1 MAKKQN
7 KEDNRLLLG
16 TVRMPDVS
24 NPSRDEVFKRR
35 SAVSDDW
42 EPSKELLDAIKSYEK
57 FSPVVY
63 KDGNGIETIGYGITD
78 KKIIAKYRGGKRMS
92 KREAERLFNRHV
104 DDVIAQMKDSI
115 PNFDAMSNNQKDAM
129 TSYVYNVGIG
139 SVTRKSPKLMEALE
153 NKNWKEAAKQMD
165 FGYNDKNNSGLR
177 RRRDEERALFTAY
190 LDMGLEEPTEEELA
204 AAHARMQQNA
214 LEDILSSRNELEL
227 QDPLRTKFDEAY
239 RVAMERKQPTFTW
252 NGREYATDLK
262 QNGGPTE
269 SDIRSRMRELYKE
282 DVDRVLRGEEAVNF
296 RMLNDKPLQ
305 NVSPEL
311 AFFPSLL
318 TAVGAVQSM
327 EDVKNGNYSDAAI
340 DLILGILPLPIKRL
354 YRNKKEAE
362 IFKVNDVGSRYNEK
376 IRDKIN
382 TRNTT
387 DKFYNHDDDYYYHII
402 TNDKIKTGKDGELY
416 LEPVSPSHNPND
428 KGYLWWNQGEF
439 WNMHPAS
446 APSYRDRLIRVKK
459 ENLKDKIEKYGDS
472 GGIYDDPIGHPYDL
486 TGPIKIDENVD
497 LITVNPITG
506 NFELN
511 KIVIPKQKPK
521 GRDKKDYQFEDGGY
535 IAFGDEDEL
544 NEMISG
550 IRDMVPDNKKE
561 EYDSSIG
568 KILNHIKEKA
578 MFTSDKKPDGGPVAQ
593 RDAIQPPANPMMDF
607 MNLIGESIPYDAG
620 TLPDINV
627 IMDLSPEEYRNAM
640 RKAAARRGRNYV
652 YQAQEEAAPLIQGL
666 AGAAA
671 AASLV
676 SAGLFQPTMNFAA
689 DFMGMLENPLDP
701 VNYLPYAD
709 VSRIVRRTRNYGNF
723 LSSIPNRS
731 HVNDE
736 YSEKVRK
743 FFSDILVP
751 EYERNIESVK
761 NTLSENGKKLL
772 DSRMKGGNE
781 LGFMEEAKKLGIN
794 DEEASDIQRAAR
806 MQINVDLIKD
816 EIKKPSAF
824 EYNVKD
830 VDRESMASY
839 NPSDGNVYVSKLAD
853 AIGGDVKFSSLIHEF
868 RHKMDS
874 RGIPRATMDEML
886 RKFALSGD
894 EENLL
899 ESAYK
904 SSGSANDSGEL
915 AEKIA
920 TNTEFKARI
929 LQNTRNNLNR
939 TSAPTF
945 DEIFDTYNVTEEEF
959 RSIVDNIS
967 NDELLNLLSTTNDY
981 GRDYASYVEGVKNS
995 ESKKRAIGAIRKAV
1009 TTIPFTAYSAYQ
1021 GFSLMNDR
1029 STREE
1034 DIIQGGTDSD
1044 METANTIVYNN
1055 IRGEMKN
1062 GGKFSDYI
1070 SQVDGDNLIDKLSK
1084 TNYYG
1089 KKRANLLKLAKMGSE
1104 KAYNVLID
1112 DLKEKLTQIDKKQ
1125 SGGYVAPRDA
1135 TTVGAPEPNPN
1146 APDITSPSSG
1156 VDISE
1161 IVAGGIPVV
1170 GDVMDV
1176 RDFLKSAKDRDA
1188 VGMFLSGIGLI
1199 PVFGGFGKQMLN
1211 TRRIPNNLTSRDKEL
1226 LDAMPEYANP
1236 NSPAGEAW
1244 LNHKKRLISGAYKR
1258 LVGEDLILHNGEIDP
1273 SQLDIKVYDALDPVI
1288 IEEAKRLEMTDYTE
1302 DEIKEILE
1310 NEEGY
1315 FIVGSKIAKGKM
1327 ENIPKEELFG
1337 QMKDMTDEEVE
1348 DMMKSHEIE
1357 HLVHYP
1363 DRAPSKDAF
1372 SVDQI
1377 IEKED
1382 LTDDQK
1388 EELRR
1393 YFKQASGTELSARG
1407 TQIKDYFGLT
1417 DDSQEVT
1424 PEMLEYASRHYI
1436 EDYGDDNMMSLFFDG
1451 IVDYK
1456 KMAKWITD
1464 HASVGLG
1471 VYFLNEAGQRVTQ
1484 DELEEKKQGGFVY
1497 HSQKPHKGDS
1507 EISDVLRYRSH
1518 KFYIYGGKMNK
1529 NDKKQNGGS
1538 ISPITTFNLGS
1549 RELPTVEHIMDVVS
1563 EANRESMDPVTESI
1577 AQMGYVPYI
1586 RSYFQDGGG
1595 NSDGILTDYFK
1606 KWNEW
1611 VKRPKVTKRKDSM
1624 ENASELTK
1632 IQSYYKRE
1640 VVPSL
1645 KKKMA
1650 RGGYTDS
1657 EIKKLQ
1663 EIFAPSGETL
1673 GADSLDALM
1682 GTIQDFRYNIFNA
1695 TRNDIR
1701 SDGNVRS
1708 VMDMTIR
1715 YTPPEDFL
1723 TLLRNTNG
1731 FGADYA
1737 RRIDRMPES
1746 IEKDDEIY
1754 KMRDAMADAVSY
1766 APVGLGAAYY
1776 NSATDDE
1783 VIRQMG
1789 GLVQHW
1795 GDRDWGPDEEEKTPD
1810 QIKAELDERY
1820 KITPDMPEA
1829 DRLMMLNLR
1838 SFQEGGDLSNEY
1850 KVKYLYN
1857 LLLNEADM
1865 SQTQALAVLGNLWG
1879 ESQWRENASGD
1890 TNTSY
1895 GIQQWHGER
1904 RKKLIEFAKQRSGN
1918 EDPTFWDQ
1926 AHFLVKEYKE
1936 GQGFLDDNDPV
1947 KLDGYLSYSKND
1959 FQNAES
1965 LHDAVVAWNQ
1975 GFGRPHK
1982 KVMRTE
1988 DRYKGALKAAEMLG
2002 ITVDEN
2008 LPSYYGINGI
2018 NEDPIVPAFDSF
2030 AVTATKPSGSPAT
2043 TTSVAQNTGEEE
2055 DIPTVP
2061 GIENM
2066 TQKERQK
2073 LWFETYGKQMVE
2085 DYIAEENRV
2094 RKEQE
2099 DARRLQYQ
2107 QQAEAQA
2114 KRDAEA
2120 AEQARRQAIIEQAL
2134 DEAMLNIPGM
2144 ARGK

>member
-1 MAKKQN
+1 MTKKQN

-16 TVRMPDVS
+16 SVRMPDVS

-115 PNFDAMSNNQKDAM
+115 PNFSAMSNNQKDAM

-139 SVTRKSPKLMEALE
+139 GVTRKSPKLMEALE

-165 FGYNDKNNSGLR
+165 FGYNDKNNTGLR

-252 NGREYATDLK
+252 NGKEYATDLK
-262 QNGGPTE
+262 
-269 SDIRSRMRELYKE
+269 
-282 DVDRVLRGEEAVNF
+282 
-296 RMLNDKPLQ
+296 
-305 NVSPEL
+305 
-311 AFFPSLL
+311 
-318 TAVGAVQSM
+318 
-327 EDVKNGNYSDAAI
+327 
-340 DLILGILPLPIKRL
+340 
-354 YRNKKEAE
+354 AE
-362 IFKVNDVGSRYNEK
+362 
-376 IRDKIN
+376 
-382 TRNTT
+382 
-387 DKFYNHDDDYYYHII
+387 
-402 TNDKIKTGKDGELY
+402 
-416 LEPVSPSHNPND
+416 
-428 KGYLWWNQGEF
+428 
-439 WNMHPAS
+439 
-446 APSYRDRLIRVKK
+446 
-459 ENLKDKIEKYGDS
+459 
-472 GGIYDDPIGHPYDL
+472 
-486 TGPIKIDENVD
+486 
-497 LITVNPITG
+497 
-506 NFELN
+506 
-511 KIVIPKQKPK
+511 
-521 GRDKKDYQFEDGGY
+521 
-535 IAFGDEDEL
+535 
-544 NEMISG
+544 
-550 IRDMVPDNKKE
+550 
-561 EYDSSIG
+561 
-568 KILNHIKEKA
+568 
-578 MFTSDKKPDGGPVAQ
+578 GGPVTP
-593 RDAIQPPANPMMDF
+593 RDAIQPPANPTMDF

-620 TLPDINV
+620 ELPGVTVTAERTYDGGTLPEVIVEAINKRRRKHELPELTMDV
-627 IMDLSPEEYRNAM
+627 YFDVVANIMREENKRRKNISLPELTMDDY
-640 RKAAARRGRNYV
+640 
-652 YQAQEEAAPLIQGL
+652 I
-666 AGAAA
+666 
-671 AASLV
+671 ASLDNTRIGSEKPNPNKKGEV
-676 SAGLFQPTMNFAA
+676 KINLDQYTSIINGLIPVWGDIQDAA
-689 DFMGMLENPLDP
+689 DFFEAMQNDDSMGQIIALTGLVPFIGGGIKATIGNMAKGVA
-701 VNYLPYAD
+701 VNYAQE
-709 VSRIVRRTRNYGNF
+709 
-723 LSSIPNRS
+723 NR
-731 HVNDE
+731 
-736 YSEKVRK
+736 
-743 FFSDILVP
+743 
-751 EYERNIESVK
+751 
-761 NTLSENGKKLL
+761 
-772 DSRMKGGNE
+772 
-781 LGFMEEAKKLGIN
+781 
-794 DEEASDIQRAAR
+794 
-806 MQINVDLIKD
+806 
-816 EIKKPSAF
+816 KP
-824 EYNVKD
+824 D
-830 VDRESMASY
+830 
-839 NPSDGNVYVSKLAD
+839 
-853 AIGGDVKFSSLIHEF
+853 
-868 RHKMDS
+868 
-874 RGIPRATMDEML
+874 
-886 RKFALSGD
+886 
-894 EENLL
+894 
-899 ESAYK
+899 
-904 SSGSANDSGEL
+904 
-915 AEKIA
+915 
-920 TNTEFKARI
+920 
-929 LQNTRNNLNR
+929 
-939 TSAPTF
+939 
-945 DEIFDTYNVTEEEF
+945 
-959 RSIVDNIS
+959 
-967 NDELLNLLSTTNDY
+967 
-981 GRDYASYVEGVKNS
+981 
-995 ESKKRAIGAIRKAV
+995 
-1009 TTIPFTAYSAYQ
+1009 
-1021 GFSLMNDR
+1021 
-1029 STREE
+1029 
-1034 DIIQGGTDSD
+1034 
-1044 METANTIVYNN
+1044 
-1055 IRGEMKN
+1055 
-1062 GGKFSDYI
+1062 
-1070 SQVDGDNLIDKLSK
+1070 
-1084 TNYYG
+1084 
-1089 KKRANLLKLAKMGSE
+1089 
-1104 KAYNVLID
+1104 
-1112 DLKEKLTQIDKKQ
+1112 
-1125 SGGYVAPRDA
+1125 GGYIAPRDA
-1135 TTVGAPEPNPN
+1135 TTVGAQEPNPN
-1146 APDITSPSSG
+1146 APDITNPSSG

-1176 RDFLKSAKDRDA
+1176 KDFAESARNRDA
-1188 VGMFLSGIGLI
+1188 IGMILAAAGLI
-1199 PVFGGFGKQMLN
+1199 PFFGGFAKGTSDALKKSGKLH
-1211 TRRIPNNLTSRDKEL
+1211 TDDPIDREL
-1226 LDAMPEYANP
+1226 LEKMPEYAHP
-1236 NSPAGEAW
+1236 NSPLGQSIE
-1244 LNHKKRLISGAYKR
+1244 NHKKRLLSGAYEK
-1258 LVGEDLILHNGEIDP
+1258 LTGQKLKLDKDGNINQE
-1273 SQLDIKVYDALDPVI
+1273 QLDETVYDISDPKIVSELQRLNPGLSKEDAKETLKGVTGYAAIGRYLARNNKTVQKMILMALEDPNVNI
-1288 IEEAKRLEMTDYTE
+1288 D
-1302 DEIKEILE
+1302 D
-1310 NEEGY
+1310 
-1315 FIVGSKIAKGKM
+1315 FINHI
-1327 ENIPKEELFG
+1327 
-1337 QMKDMTDEEVE
+1337 
-1348 DMMKSHEIE
+1348 KSHEYDHMIFRPRTP
-1357 HLVHYP
+1357 LDP
-1363 DRAPSKDAF
+1363 
-1372 SVDQI
+1372 
-1377 IEKED
+1377 
-1382 LTDDQK
+1382 
-1388 EELRR
+1388 EEAGFYDIDG
-1393 YFKQASGTELSARG
+1393 YFLDNGATELEARG
-1407 TQIKDYFGLT
+1407 SQIKNYFGLT
-1417 DDSQEVT
+1417 DYRHEIT
-1424 PEMLEYASRHYI
+1424 PEMLQYAQRHMI
-1436 EDYGDDNMMSLFFDG
+1436 EDYGLNNNLNDFFNG
-1451 IVDYK
+1451 ITDYTK
-1456 KMAKWITD
+1456 FAKWLSER
-1464 HASVGLG
+1464 ASVGAGLYYG
-1471 VYFLNEAGQRVTQ
+1471 NRWINDEFEEDRKKEGGIIGINEWISNKPFKQYKHAPSYF
-1484 DELEEKKQGGFVY
+1484 
-1497 HSQKPHKGDS
+1497 
-1507 EISDVLRYRSH
+1507 IVLD
-1518 KFYIYGGKMNK
+1518 KIDNNMG
-1529 NDKKQNGGS
+1529 KKQNGGS
-1538 ISPITTFNLGS
+1538 VSPITTFNLES

-1563 EANRESMDPVTESI
+1563 EANRESMDPVTDSI
-1577 AQMGYVPYI
+1577 TQMGYVPYI
-1586 RSYFQDGGG
+1586 RNYFQDGDG

-1663 EIFAPSGETL
+1663 EIFAPSGETP

-1701 SDGNVRS
+1701 SDENVRS

-1783 VIRQMG
+1783 VVRQMG

-1795 GDRDWGPDEEEKTPD
+1795 GDRDWGPDEEEKTPE

-1838 SFQEGGDLSNEY
+1838 SFREGGDLSNEY
-1850 KVKYLYN
+1850 KVKYLYD
-1857 LLLNEADM
+1857 LLLNEAGM

-1879 ESQWRENASGD
+1879 ESQWHENASGD

-1904 RKKLIEFAKQRSGN
+1904 RKKLIEFSKQRSGN

-2008 LPSYYGINGI
+2008 LPSFYGINGI

-2030 AVTATKPSGSPAT
+2030 AVTATKPSGTPSA

-2066 TQKERQK
+2066 TQEERQK

>member
-1 MAKKQN
+1 MDKKTN
-7 KEDNRLLLG
+7 KKEDNRLLLG
-16 TVRMPDVS
+16 SVRMPDVS
-24 NPSRDEVFKRR
+24 NPTRDEVFKRR

-63 KDGNGIETIGYGITD
+63 KDGNGVETIGYGTTD

-115 PNFDAMSNNQKDAM
+115 PNFSSMSNNQKDAM

-153 NKNWKEAAKQMD
+153 EKNWKEVAKQMD
-165 FGYNDKNNSGLR
+165 FGYNDEKNSGLR
-177 RRRDEERALFTAY
+177 KRRDEEQALFTAY

-227 QDPLRTKFDEAY
+227 QDPLRTDFNEAY
-239 RVAMERKQPTFTW
+239 RIAVKRKQPTFTW
-252 NGREYATDLK
+252 NGREFATDLK
-262 QNGGPTE
+262 AEGGPT
-269 SDIRSRMRELYKE
+269 
-282 DVDRVLRGEEAVNF
+282 
-296 RMLNDKPLQ
+296 
-305 NVSPEL
+305 SPEEEQ
-311 AFFPSLL
+311 AIISRVNQSKADFIQRLL
-318 TAVGAVQSM
+318 SGNSM
-327 EDVKNGNYSDAAI
+327 YIPDWEKKGNISTHK
-340 DLILGILPLPIKRL
+340 LR
-354 YRNKKEAE
+354 AE
-362 IFKVNDVGSRYNEK
+362 ID
-376 IRDKIN
+376 
-382 TRNTT
+382 
-387 DKFYNHDDDYYYHII
+387 
-402 TNDKIKTGKDGELY
+402 KDGNAIVFPIVQNIDGKLY
-416 LEPVSPSHNPND
+416 DFSDPANGRSFDNEDYVWRAMDSAIARGDTVRFNNI
-428 KGYLWWNQGEF
+428 GEAIWF
-439 WNMHPAS
+439 A
-446 APSYRDRLIRVKK
+446 
-459 ENLKDKIEKYGDS
+459 
-472 GGIYDDPIGHPYDL
+472 
-486 TGPIKIDENVD
+486 
-497 LITVNPITG
+497 
-506 NFELN
+506 
-511 KIVIPKQKPK
+511 
-521 GRDKKDYQFEDGGY
+521 
-535 IAFGDEDEL
+535 
-544 NEMISG
+544 
-550 IRDMVPDNKKE
+550 DNNYKRF
-561 EYDSSIG
+561 YDS
-568 KILNHIKEKA
+568 
-578 MFTSDKKPDGGPVAQ
+578 FKKPDGGPVLQ
-593 RDAIQPPANPMMDF
+593 RDAIQSPANPTMDF

-620 TLPDINV
+620 ELPGVTVTAERTYDGGTLPEVIVEAINKRRREHELPELT
-627 IMDLSPEEYRNAM
+627 MDVYFDAVANIVREENKRRKNISLPELTMDDY
-640 RKAAARRGRNYV
+640 
-652 YQAQEEAAPLIQGL
+652 I
-666 AGAAA
+666 
-671 AASLV
+671 ASLDNIRIGSEKPNPNKKGEV
-676 SAGLFQPTMNFAA
+676 KINPDQYTSIINGLIPVWGDIQDAA
-689 DFMGMLENPLDP
+689 DFFEAMQNDDSMGQIIALTGLVPFIGGSIKATIGNMAKGVA
-701 VNYLPYAD
+701 VNYAQE
-709 VSRIVRRTRNYGNF
+709 
-723 LSSIPNRS
+723 NR
-731 HVNDE
+731 
-736 YSEKVRK
+736 
-743 FFSDILVP
+743 
-751 EYERNIESVK
+751 
-761 NTLSENGKKLL
+761 
-772 DSRMKGGNE
+772 
-781 LGFMEEAKKLGIN
+781 
-794 DEEASDIQRAAR
+794 
-806 MQINVDLIKD
+806 
-816 EIKKPSAF
+816 KP
-824 EYNVKD
+824 D
-830 VDRESMASY
+830 
-839 NPSDGNVYVSKLAD
+839 
-853 AIGGDVKFSSLIHEF
+853 
-868 RHKMDS
+868 
-874 RGIPRATMDEML
+874 
-886 RKFALSGD
+886 
-894 EENLL
+894 
-899 ESAYK
+899 
-904 SSGSANDSGEL
+904 
-915 AEKIA
+915 
-920 TNTEFKARI
+920 
-929 LQNTRNNLNR
+929 
-939 TSAPTF
+939 
-945 DEIFDTYNVTEEEF
+945 
-959 RSIVDNIS
+959 
-967 NDELLNLLSTTNDY
+967 
-981 GRDYASYVEGVKNS
+981 
-995 ESKKRAIGAIRKAV
+995 
-1009 TTIPFTAYSAYQ
+1009 
-1021 GFSLMNDR
+1021 
-1029 STREE
+1029 
-1034 DIIQGGTDSD
+1034 
-1044 METANTIVYNN
+1044 
-1055 IRGEMKN
+1055 
-1062 GGKFSDYI
+1062 
-1070 SQVDGDNLIDKLSK
+1070 
-1084 TNYYG
+1084 
-1089 KKRANLLKLAKMGSE
+1089 
-1104 KAYNVLID
+1104 
-1112 DLKEKLTQIDKKQ
+1112 
-1125 SGGYVAPRDA
+1125 GGYIAPRDA

-1161 IVAGGIPVV
+1161 IVAGGIPII

-1226 LDAMPEYANP
+1226 LDVMPEYANP

-1273 SQLDIKVYDALDPVI
+1273 SQLDTKVYDALDPVI

-1327 ENIPKEELFG
+1327 DDIPKEELFG
-1337 QMKDMTDEEVE
+1337 QMKDMTDEEIE

-1363 DRAPSKDAF
+1363 DKAPSKDAF
-1372 SVDQI
+1372 SIDRI

-1417 DDSQEVT
+1417 NDSQEVT

-1497 HSQKPHKGDS
+1497 HSQKPHKGDP
-1507 EISDVLRYRSH
+1507 EIGDVLRYRSH

-1538 ISPITTFNLGS
+1538 VSPITTFNLKS
-1549 RELPTVEHIMDVVS
+1549 QELPTVEHIMDVVS
-1563 EANRESMDPVTESI
+1563 DANRESMDPIADSI
-1577 AQMGYVPYI
+1577 IEMGYVPYI
-1586 RSYFQDGGG
+1586 RSYFKEGGA
-1595 NSDGILTDYFK
+1595 NSDGILNDYFK
-1606 KWNEW
+1606 RWNEW
-1611 VKRPKVTKRKDSM
+1611 MKRPRASRRKNSF

-1632 IQSYYKRE
+1632 IQNYYRRE

-1645 KKKMA
+1645 KKKMDQ
-1650 RGGYTDS
+1650 GGYTED
-1657 EIKKLQ
+1657 EIKELWGA
-1663 EIFAPSGETL
+1663 FTPSGETP

-1682 GTIQDFRYNIFNA
+1682 GTIQEMRYNAFNA
-1695 TRNDIR
+1695 SLNDIR
-1701 SDGNVRS
+1701 LDENVRS
-1708 VMDMTIR
+1708 AIDGTIR
-1715 YTPPEDFL
+1715 SMPPEDFL
-1723 TLLRNTNG
+1723 IMLRNTNG

-1737 RRIDRMPES
+1737 KRLDKMPDS
-1746 IEKDDEIY
+1746 DEKDEELY
-1754 KMRDAMADAVSY
+1754 RMRDIMARATSY
-1766 APVGLGAAYY
+1766 APIGLGAAYY
-1776 NSATDDE
+1776 NNTSDE
-1783 VIRQMG
+1783 EVTRQMG

-1795 GDRDWGPDEEEKTPD
+1795 GDRDWGPDEPKKTPE

-1838 SFQEGGDLSNEY
+1838 SFQEGGELSNEY
-1850 KVKYLYN
+1850 KVKYLYD
-1857 LLLNEADM
+1857 LLLNEAGM
-1865 SQTQALAVLGNLWG
+1865 SQNQALAVLGNLWG
-1879 ESQWRENASGD
+1879 ESHWSESASGD

-1895 GIQQWHGER
+1895 GIQQWHGDR
-1904 RKKLIEFAKQRSGN
+1904 RKKLIEFAKNRSGN
-1918 EDPTFWDQ
+1918 EEPTFWDQ
-1926 AHFLVKEYKE
+1926 AHFLVKEYRE
-1936 GQGFLDDNDPV
+1936 GQGFLDDNSPV
-1947 KLDGYLSYSKND
+1947 KLDGYLSYSKHD

-2008 LPSYYGINGI
+2008 MPSFYGINGI
-2018 NEDPIVPAFDSF
+2018 SEDPIVPAFDSF
-2030 AVTATKPSGSPAT
+2030 AATATKPSGTPAA
-2043 TTSVAQNTGEEE
+2043 TSLTQNTGEDDE

-2066 TQKERQK
+2066 TQEERQK

-2094 RKEQE
+2094 RREQE

-2107 QQAEAQA
+2107 QQAEEQA

>member
-16 TVRMPDVS
+16 SVRMPDVS
-24 NPSRDEVFKRR
+24 NPSRNEVFKRR

-115 PNFDAMSNNQKDAM
+115 PNFNAMSNNQKDAM

-139 SVTRKSPKLMEALE
+139 GVTRKSPKLMEALE

-252 NGREYATDLK
+252 NGREFATDLK
-262 QNGGPTE
+262 AEGGPVATFLHNITHPRDAAYAIMKASGASSQLTVPEIIDALAGLLYNNYTGNKEGEKSSFDYPEMYIYGKSEGAEELSEEEKEYGVDYSAYLKEHGRDPKKVKQYKGNFGADIILPE
-269 SDIRSRMRELYKE
+269 SAKNYLDEIVGTDKNFTIGYMDASGTD
-282 DVDRVLRGEEAVNF
+282 DVAGHLGRINKD
-296 RMLNDKPLQ
+296 
-305 NVSPEL
+305 
-311 AFFPSLL
+311 
-318 TAVGAVQSM
+318 
-327 EDVKNGNYSDAAI
+327 KNGEYIISYSDLWDFEPESYAKDWAAGNLAQKGFAYTQAWLLDKI
-340 DLILGILPLPIKRL
+340 GNPFIVRS
-354 YRNKKEAE
+354 NKK
-362 IFKVNDVGSRYNEK
+362 V
-376 IRDKIN
+376 
-382 TRNTT
+382 
-387 DKFYNHDDDYYYHII
+387 KFI
-402 TNDKIKTGKDGELY
+402 
-416 LEPVSPSHNPND
+416 P
-428 KGYLWWNQGEF
+428 
-439 WNMHPAS
+439 
-446 APSYRDRLIRVKK
+446 
-459 ENLKDKIEKYGDS
+459 DS
-472 GGIYDDPIGHPYDL
+472 
-486 TGPIKIDENVD
+486 
-497 LITVNPITG
+497 
-506 NFELN
+506 
-511 KIVIPKQKPK
+511 
-521 GRDKKDYQFEDGGY
+521 
-535 IAFGDEDEL
+535 
-544 NEMISG
+544 
-550 IRDMVPDNKKE
+550 
-561 EYDSSIG
+561 EYDSAISELLKSDEDDSKGIG
-568 KILNHIKEKA
+568 YYSDNTYKSLSEHMQNNGRERTENIRSYGIQDALNMISTPFREVA
-578 MFTSDKKPDGGPVAQ
+578 NRADGGPVAP
-593 RDAIQPPANPMMDF
+593 RDAIQPPANPTIDF

-627 IMDLSPEEYRNAM
+627 IMDLPPEEYRDAM

-709 VSRIVRRTRNYGNF
+709 VSRIVRRTGNYGDF

-781 LGFMEEAKKLGIN
+781 LGFTEEAKKLGIS

-874 RGIPRATMDEML
+874 RGISRATMDEML
-886 RKFALSGD
+886 RKFALSSN
-894 EENLL
+894 EEDIL

-904 SSGSANDSGEL
+904 STGSTNEAGEL
-915 AEKIA
+915 TEKIA
-920 TNTEFKARI
+920 TNAEFKARI
-929 LQNTRNNLNR
+929 LRNTRDNTNL
-939 TSAPTF
+939 SAAPTL
-945 DEIFDTYNVTEEEF
+945 DEMFDTYNVTEEEF

-967 NDELLNLLSTTNDY
+967 DDELLNLLSTTNDY
-981 GRDYASYVEGVKNS
+981 GRDYASYIEGAKNS
-995 ESKKRAIGAIRKAV
+995 ESKKRTIDAIRKAV

-1029 STREE
+1029 SAREE

-1044 METANTIVYNN
+1044 IETANTIVYNN

-1112 DLKEKLTQIDKKQ
+1112 DLKEKLTQMDKKQ
-1125 SGGYVAPRDA
+1125 SGGYVASRDA

-1146 APDITSPSSG
+1146 APDITNPSSG

-1273 SQLDIKVYDALDPVI
+1273 SQLDTKVYDALDPVI
-1288 IEEAKRLEMTDYTE
+1288 IEEAKRLELPDYTE
-1302 DEIKEILE
+1302 DEIKDILE
-1310 NEEGY
+1310 NSEGY

-1327 ENIPKEELFG
+1327 EDIPKEELFG
-1337 QMKDMTDEEVE
+1337 QMKDMTDEEME

-1363 DRAPSKDAF
+1363 DKAPSKDAF
-1372 SVDQI
+1372 SIDRI

-1484 DELEEKKQGGFVY
+1484 DELEEKKQGGFIY
-1497 HSQKPHKGDS
+1497 HSQKPHKGDP
-1507 EISDVLRYRSH
+1507 EISNVLRYRSH

-1538 ISPITTFNLGS
+1538 VSPITTFNLES
-1549 RELPTVEHIMDVVS
+1549 RELPTIEHIMDVVS

-1586 RSYFQDGGG
+1586 RNYFQDGGG

-1663 EIFAPSGETL
+1663 EIFAPSGETP
-1673 GADSLDALM
+1673 GAESLDALM

-1746 IEKDDEIY
+1746 VEKDDEIY

-1776 NSATDDE
+1776 NSTTDDE
-1783 VIRQMG
+1783 VVRQMG

-1795 GDRDWGPDEEEKTPD
+1795 GDRDWGPDEEEKTPE

-1850 KVKYLYN
+1850 KVKYLYD
-1857 LLLNEADM
+1857 LLLNEAGM

-1879 ESQWRENASGD
+1879 ESQWHENASGD

-2008 LPSYYGINGI
+2008 LPSFYGINGI

-2030 AVTATKPSGSPAT
+2030 AVTATKPSGAPTA

-2066 TQKERQK
+2066 TREERQK

-2114 KRDAEA
+2114 ARDAEA

>member
-16 TVRMPDVS
+16 SVRMPDVS

-92 KREAERLFNRHV
+92 KKEAERLFNRHV

-139 SVTRKSPKLMEALE
+139 GVTRKSPKLMEALE

-239 RVAMERKQPTFTW
+239 RVAVERKQPTFTW
-252 NGREYATDLK
+252 NGREFATDL
-262 QNGGPTE
+262 
-269 SDIRSRMRELYKE
+269 
-282 DVDRVLRGEEAVNF
+282 
-296 RMLNDKPLQ
+296 
-305 NVSPEL
+305 
-311 AFFPSLL
+311 
-318 TAVGAVQSM
+318 
-327 EDVKNGNYSDAAI
+327 
-340 DLILGILPLPIKRL
+340 
-354 YRNKKEAE
+354 
-362 IFKVNDVGSRYNEK
+362 
-376 IRDKIN
+376 
-382 TRNTT
+382 
-387 DKFYNHDDDYYYHII
+387 
-402 TNDKIKTGKDGELY
+402 
-416 LEPVSPSHNPND
+416 
-428 KGYLWWNQGEF
+428 
-439 WNMHPAS
+439 
-446 APSYRDRLIRVKK
+446 
-459 ENLKDKIEKYGDS
+459 
-472 GGIYDDPIGHPYDL
+472 
-486 TGPIKIDENVD
+486 
-497 LITVNPITG
+497 
-506 NFELN
+506 
-511 KIVIPKQKPK
+511 
-521 GRDKKDYQFEDGGY
+521 
-535 IAFGDEDEL
+535 
-544 NEMISG
+544 
-550 IRDMVPDNKKE
+550 
-561 EYDSSIG
+561 
-568 KILNHIKEKA
+568 
-578 MFTSDKKPDGGPVAQ
+578 KPDGGPVAP
-593 RDAIQPPANPMMDF
+593 RDAIQSPANPTMDF

-620 TLPDINV
+620 VLPDINV

-652 YQAQEEAAPLIQGL
+652 YQAQEEVAPLMQGL

-709 VSRIVRRTRNYGNF
+709 VSRIARRTGNYGDF

-781 LGFMEEAKKLGIN
+781 LGFMEEAKKLGIS

-839 NPSDGNVYVSKLAD
+839 NPSDGNIYVSKLAD

-904 SSGSANDSGEL
+904 SSGSASDSGEL

-959 RSIVDNIS
+959 RGIVDNIS
-967 NDELLNLLSTTNDY
+967 DDELLNLLSTTNDY
-981 GRDYASYVEGVKNS
+981 GRDYASYVEGVKNP
-995 ESKKRAIGAIRKAV
+995 ESRKKTIDAIRKAV

-1044 METANTIVYNN
+1044 IETANTIVYNN

-1089 KKRANLLKLAKMGSE
+1089 KKRANLFKLAKMGSE
-1104 KAYNVLID
+1104 KAHNVLID
-1112 DLKEKLTQIDKKQ
+1112 DLKEKLTQMDKKQ
-1125 SGGYVAPRDA
+1125 SGGYIATRDA
-1135 TTVGAPEPNPN
+1135 IQPPANPTMDFMNTIGDETPYYAGELPGVVITLKMNPDEYKSAMNKAAARRGREYVYKGQDEARLLMQGLAGAAGAASLAGAGILGRVINTGTD
-1146 APDITSPSSG
+1146 A
-1156 VDISE
+1156 VDILLNPYDPTSYLSGFDYIKDATAKANNLTKIKSTGKKADE
-1161 IVAGGIPVV
+1161 IINAEEQGESMIKSDWGPKYNVVQTVKGDNEISKEVQKRFLEEVIPAYKNMTKQDMHVMTDLEKQVYKFIDENPKVPKNVNLISNMTGISPYAV
-1170 GDVMDV
+1170 DKAIRV
-1176 RDFLKSAKDRDA
+1176 RIGENITKLAEDYMKNPDTFEFNVSDNMGDA
-1188 VGMFLSGIGLI
+1188 VG
-1199 PVFGGFGKQMLN
+1199 
-1211 TRRIPNNLTSRDKEL
+1211 
-1226 LDAMPEYANP
+1226 
-1236 NSPAGEAW
+1236 
-1244 LNHKKRLISGAYKR
+1244 GAYKWSDDKVYISKDVFEGDR
-1258 LVGEDLILHNGEIDP
+1258 ENLINSLIHEFRHKFDLSELRDDAIARKNSLDRIDAGDFTGMIDMAYQPTYTSGISGTKSVREKISTNAQLRDKIYSRYFYQLGKSPKEGDFANLVDNIDDNELMDLLEETNAYGKDYARSARENYDVETRANSIRYLLKNLPSSLPFGMDVDLIINNN
-1273 SQLDIKVYDALDPVI
+1273 Q
-1288 IEEAKRLEMTDYTE
+1288 E
-1302 DEIKEILE
+1302 D
-1310 NEEGY
+1310 N
-1315 FIVGSKIAKGKM
+1315 
-1327 ENIPKEELFG
+1327 
-1337 QMKDMTDEEVE
+1337 QMKE
-1348 DMMKSHEIE
+1348 
-1357 HLVHYP
+1357 
-1363 DRAPSKDAF
+1363 
-1372 SVDQI
+1372 
-1377 IEKED
+1377 
-1382 LTDDQK
+1382 
-1388 EELRR
+1388 
-1393 YFKQASGTELSARG
+1393 G
-1407 TQIKDYFGLT
+1407 
-1417 DDSQEVT
+1417 
-1424 PEMLEYASRHYI
+1424 
-1436 EDYGDDNMMSLFFDG
+1436 
-1451 IVDYK
+1451 
-1456 KMAKWITD
+1456 
-1464 HASVGLG
+1464 
-1471 VYFLNEAGQRVTQ
+1471 GQV
-1484 DELEEKKQGGFVY
+1484 
-1497 HSQKPHKGDS
+1497 
-1507 EISDVLRYRSH
+1507 
-1518 KFYIYGGKMNK
+1518 
-1529 NDKKQNGGS
+1529 
-1538 ISPITTFNLGS
+1538 SPVVAFNLES

-1563 EANRESMDPVTESI
+1563 EANRESMDPVTDSI

-1586 RSYFQDGGG
+1586 RNYFQDGGG
-1595 NSDGILTDYFK
+1595 NSNGILTDYFK

-1645 KKKMA
+1645 KKKMT

-1663 EIFAPSGETL
+1663 EIFAPSGETP
-1673 GADSLDALM
+1673 GADSLDSLM

-1783 VIRQMG
+1783 VVRQMG

-1795 GDRDWGPDEEEKTPD
+1795 GDRDWGPDEEEKTPE

-1838 SFQEGGDLSNEY
+1838 SFREGGDLSNEY
-1850 KVKYLYN
+1850 KVKYLYD
-1857 LLLNEADM
+1857 LLLNEAGM

-1879 ESQWRENASGD
+1879 ESQWHENASGD

-2008 LPSYYGINGI
+2008 MPSFYGINGI

-2030 AVTATKPSGSPAT
+2030 AVTATKPSGAPTA
-2043 TTSVAQNTGEEE
+2043 TTSVAQNTGEE

-2066 TQKERQK
+2066 TQEERQK

-2114 KRDAEA
+2114 ARDAEA